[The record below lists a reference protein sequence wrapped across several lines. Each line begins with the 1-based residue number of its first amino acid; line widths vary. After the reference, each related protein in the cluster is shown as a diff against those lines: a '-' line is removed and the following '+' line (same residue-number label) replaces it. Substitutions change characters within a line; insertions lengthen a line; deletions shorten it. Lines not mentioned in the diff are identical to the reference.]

1 MEIIYTNA
9 YGTETG
15 YLTQRS
21 ADFLIAEENDCDL
34 HTNNP
39 NNLFSDGCMLHIEY
53 FALGGIVN
61 SITLDTTIDTSS
73 YGGYTWRGMLANKI
87 VEPDTNAD
95 YYTISGTFYN
105 VVSTLIAKCNIGALF
120 VADSIVTENM
130 ASYQC
135 KRYDNLLNG
144 LLEILD
150 KVGYTLKLT
159 YKNSKVVV
167 SAEIQKDYSDTYE
180 ISTDN
185 KIKYKMTTRTDFVNQ
200 WICLGQGELKNRQVI
215 HLYANSNGVISTT
228 KSITGINE
236 IVETYDYSSVES
248 LEELNSGGIAEFKKR
263 REQSKVSVNV
273 DDSLDLNIGDL
284 ISCYDLTTN
293 TEIKREIS
301 QKIITISAL
310 KVVKIS
316 YKVGDL

>member
-1 MEIIYTNA
+1 
-9 YGTETG
+9 
-15 YLTQRS
+15 
-21 ADFLIAEENDCDL
+21 
-34 HTNNP
+34 
-39 NNLFSDGCMLHIEY
+39 
-53 FALGGIVN
+53 
-61 SITLDTTIDTSS
+61 
-73 YGGYTWRGMLANKI
+73 
-87 VEPDTNAD
+87 
-95 YYTISGTFYN
+95 
-105 VVSTLIAKCNIGALF
+105 
-120 VADSIVTENM
+120 
-130 ASYQC
+130 
-135 KRYDNLLNG
+135 
-144 LLEILD
+144 
-150 KVGYTLKLT
+150 
-159 YKNSKVVV
+159 
-167 SAEIQKDYSDTYE
+167 
-180 ISTDN
+180 
-185 KIKYKMTTRTDFVNQ
+185 MTTRTDFVNHL
-200 WICLGQGELKNRQVI
+200 ICLGQGELKNRQVI